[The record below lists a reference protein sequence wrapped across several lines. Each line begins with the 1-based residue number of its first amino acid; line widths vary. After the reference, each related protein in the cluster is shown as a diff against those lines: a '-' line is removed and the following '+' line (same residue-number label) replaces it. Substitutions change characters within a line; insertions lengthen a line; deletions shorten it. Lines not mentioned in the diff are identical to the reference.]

1 MMLRTY
7 RNSLKSLFIGIAVP
21 FLMSNLSQ
29 AQEFSSDKIDFF
41 ERQIRPVL
49 VEHCYE
55 CHNSA
60 DTAESDLAVDFRKG
74 LLNGGVSG
82 ASVVPGEPDDS
93 LILRAMRHQDGMK
106 MPKGGPKLS
115 DEVLDDFAKWIS
127 DGIADPRETPPSKEE
142 LVQVTSWEN
151 IRVQRMKW
159 WSFQPLQFEMP
170 RESIWSEQTIDRF
183 IYRRLVDHGV
193 EPQRIAGKFALLR
206 RLSFALTGLPP
217 SQDMMDRFSADS
229 SDESYEEI
237 VDELMNS
244 PQFGERWARHWM
256 DLFRYAESHGSE
268 GDPGVPYAFRYRD
281 YLIRALNSDVPYN
294 QMVKEHIAGDLL
306 DTPRINE
313 ELQINESALG
323 VGHFR
328 FVQHGYSP
336 VDPLAEQIQF
346 TDNQIDVVSK
356 AFLGLTVSCARC
368 HDHKF
373 DPISQKDYYKFYG
386 IFANS
391 RPALITVDTKQKQD
405 VSKTDLVGLKS
416 QIKSKLVELWLD
428 SANRIKGFI
437 ELDADPS
444 DALGAK
450 WHDTIVNLNADFTN
464 TPLHELA
471 RLRSKDGDEFATE
484 LKKIQEEWA
493 NRQDQL
499 NAFHSQE
506 AVRRWD
512 LSNEEDYGEFVK
524 HGSGLNEKPT
534 SPGEFVIAIDGDS
547 IIENFLVGGAYTNAL
562 SNKHNGVI
570 HTPEFPVDFKD
581 IWIKVAGLNEMGP
594 RVRFAMENYPRFIGL
609 LYYQHTPNSTEPKW
623 FKWDMSYFS
632 GNSMYIETT
641 TGHDI
646 PVEIRNNTRSW
657 FGLSEVVCLAEGQTA
672 PIDKPNHLA
681 AVCDL
686 EIETA
691 DDLGLLYSQ
700 ALMSAIKSWA
710 ENEMTDEQAVFLSFF
725 VRSGLLPNTLDQ
737 LKPIQPLVSRYREI
751 EASIS
756 VPTRS
761 PGVIDRDGADHAL
774 FERGNHKTKGPIV
787 PRGFLEAFGDR
798 QYDTSESGRR
808 ELSNDLVTSSSS
820 LLARV
825 AVNRM
830 WHHLFGSGLVV
841 TPDNF
846 GKLGRV
852 PSHPQLLDFLAKQF
866 IANDWS
872 QKSMIKSI
880 VLSKTFQQQSS
891 SQHEDIQLVDSL
903 FGRYPIR
910 RLDAESIRDSILS
923 SAGTLE
929 STVAGGS
936 VLESSN
942 RRSVY
947 VRVHRNNPDPFL
959 ETFNR
964 PDPHSTVGR
973 RPTTNVPAQSLTM
986 LNDSFVIENARIF
999 ATQVLSNA
1007 ELQTDKQ
1014 RIIHM
1019 YRRAFSR
1026 NPTTEESEFCLGF
1039 VQELRTQNESLIG
1052 SITRLSE
1059 EIGAKRKAVEN
1070 ILQPIRNR
1078 LMDSIDENDGLI
1090 DVPKPISAWDFE
1102 TDLHDQIGDLHG
1114 TPFNGAK
1121 LENGALVLSA
1131 PTAHVKTEEI
1141 GSDLRIKTLEA
1152 VVQLDRLNQG
1162 GGGVITVQTPN
1173 GLVFDSIVYGER
1185 ISNQW
1190 IAGSDGFRRTE
1201 DVEGLSEKEA
1211 HTAPVHMMIVYS
1223 DDGTITLYRNG
1234 ELYGQPYKSNGPV
1247 EFKKGTAQVV
1257 FGLRHGSP
1265 DGNKLLDGR
1274 ILDAKLYDKALTR
1287 DEIEAI
1293 AAGHSGFIPEKLV
1306 LAELSDDNRERVARL
1321 RLEIGSLSSTLAEL
1335 SEKYTERDLDTL
1347 VWREFAQSLFNL
1359 KEFIFIR

>member
-1 MMLRTY
+1 MIHVIRD
-7 RNSLKSLFIGIAVP
+7 SQKSFFICTAVT
-21 FLMSNLSQ
+21 FLICNLSH
-29 AQEFSSDKIDFF
+29 AQESSSDKMEFF
-41 ERQIRPVL
+41 ERKIRPVL

-60 DTAESDLAVDFRKG
+60 DTAESDLAVDFRNG

-82 ASVVPGEPDDS
+82 ASVVRGEPNDS
-93 LILRAMRHQDGMK
+93 LLLRAMRHQDGMK

-115 DEVLDDFAKWIS
+115 DEIIDDFAKWIA
-127 DGIADPRETPPSKEE
+127 DGAVDPRETPPDKEE
-142 LVQVTSWEN
+142 LAQVTSWEN
-151 IRVQRMKW
+151 IRNQRMKW

-170 RESIWSEQTIDRF
+170 DENNWSERPIDRF
-183 IYRRLVDHGV
+183 IYQQLVDHGV
-193 EPQRIAGKFALLR
+193 EPQSRADKFALLR
-206 RLSFALTGLPP
+206 RLSFVLTGLPP
-217 SQDMMDRFSADS
+217 SQEMIDRFSTDS
-229 SDESYEEI
+229 SEESYEEI

-244 PQFGERWARHWM
+244 PHFGERWARHWM

-294 QMVKEHIAGDLL
+294 QMVREHIAGDLL
-306 DTPRINE
+306 ETPRVND
-313 ELQINESALG
+313 ELQINESAIG

-356 AFLGLTVSCARC
+356 AFLGLTISCARC
-368 HDHKF
+368 HNHKF

-391 RPALITVDTKQKQD
+391 RPALITVDTKQKQN
-405 VSKTDLVGLKS
+405 VSKTDLARLKS
-416 QIKSKLVELWLD
+416 QIKSELVEVWLEA
-428 SANRIKGFI
+428 ANRIE
-437 ELDADPS
+437 ELIDLNAAQT
-444 DALGAK
+444 DALAIK
-450 WHDTIVNLNADFTN
+450 WRDTIVNLNADSTDSPF
-464 TPLHELA
+464 HELA
-471 RLRSKDGDEFATE
+471 RLRTKNGDDFTIE
-484 LKKIQEEWA
+484 LKKIKEEWA
-493 NRQDQL
+493 ARMEQI
-499 NAFHSQE
+499 NAFNAQDP
-506 AVRRWD
+506 VRGWD
-512 LSNEEDYGEFVK
+512 LSNEEDYSKFVR

-534 SPGEFVIAIDGDS
+534 SPGDFVIAIDGDS
-547 IIENFLVGGAYTNAL
+547 VVENIFVGGAYTNAL

-570 HTPEFPVDFKD
+570 HTPEFPVDYKD
-581 IWIKVAGLNEMGP
+581 IWIKVAGLSDMGP

-609 LYYQHTPNSTEPKW
+609 LYYQHTPNSVEPKW

-657 FGLSEVVCLAEGQTA
+657 FGLSEIVCLAEGQT
-672 PIDKPNHLA
+672 PPVEMPNHLA
-681 AVCDL
+681 AVSDL
-686 EIETA
+686 NIENA
-691 DDLGLLYSQ
+691 GAFGRLYSE

-710 ENEMTDEQAVFLSFF
+710 ANEMTDEQALFLSFF
-725 VRSGLLPNTLDQ
+725 ARNGLLPNSTDQ
-737 LKPIQPLVSRYREI
+737 LKSIQPLIAKYREI
-751 EASIS
+751 ESGIP

-761 PGVIDRDGADHAL
+761 PGVLDRSGVDHAL
-774 FERGNHKTKGPIV
+774 FERGNHKTKGPSV

-798 QYDTSESGRR
+798 QYETTESGRR
-808 ELSNDLVTSSSS
+808 ELSSDLVTSSAS

-830 WHHLFGSGLVV
+830 WHHLFGSGLVS

-846 GKLGRV
+846 GKLGRM

-872 QKSMIKSI
+872 QKSMIKSM
-880 VLSKTFQQQSS
+880 VLSKTFQQQNS
-891 SQHEDIQLVDSL
+891 SQHDDIQLVDSM

-929 STVAGGS
+929 ATVAGGS
-936 VLESSN
+936 VLETSN

-964 PDPHSTVGR
+964 PDARSTVGN

-986 LNDSFVIENARIF
+986 LNGSFVVEKSRIF
-999 ATQVLSNA
+999 AAQVLSNV
-1007 ELQTDKQ
+1007 ELQTDKH
-1014 RIIHM
+1014 RIIQM

-1026 NPTTEESEFCLGF
+1026 NPTAEEIVHCVEFLE
-1039 VQELRTQNESLIG
+1039 ELRIQNASLIG
-1052 SITRLSE
+1052 SITSLDE
-1059 EIGAKRKAVEN
+1059 EIGAKREAVEN
-1070 ILQPIRNR
+1070 LLEPIRKR
-1078 LMDSIDENDGLI
+1078 LMESLDNDKDLI
-1090 DVPKPISAWDFE
+1090 EVPKPVSAWDFE
-1102 TDLHDQIGDLHG
+1102 TDFRDQVGNLHG

-1121 LENGALVLSA
+1121 IENGSLVLTA
-1131 PTAHVKTEEI
+1131 PTAHVKTVVTD
-1141 GSDLRIKTLEA
+1141 SDIRVKTLEA
-1152 VVQLDRLNQG
+1152 LVQLDRLNQG

-1173 GLVFDSIVYGER
+1173 GLIFDSIVYGER

-1201 DVEGLSEKEA
+1201 DVEGLSETEA
-1211 HTAPVHMMIVYS
+1211 HTAPVHMTIVYS
-1223 DDGTITLYRNG
+1223 DDGTITIYRNG

-1257 FGLRHGSP
+1257 FGLRHGTP

-1274 ILDAKLYDKALTR
+1274 ILDAKLYDKALSR

-1293 AAGHSGFIPEKLV
+1293 AAGHAGFIPEKLV
-1306 LAELSDDNRERVARL
+1306 LAELSVDDRERVSKL
-1321 RLEIGSLSSTLAEL
+1321 RLEIGTLSDSLAEL

-1359 KEFIFIR
+1359 KEFIFLR